1 MTNGGGVF
9 LNSPHPAGILPIHDS
24 AEKRRSYLC
33 QEARMQ
39 ISIGLGKESVEERL
53 ELHGVSRRAFL
64 KFCSSAA
71 VALGMGPAFAPVI
84 ARAFTDSDRP
94 AVIYLHDAECTG
106 CTEALLRSSKPFI
119 DEIILDTVSIDY
131 QETIMAAAGEAAEE
145 ALHLAMKHPNGY
157 LCIVEGAI
165 PTAMDGL
172 YGTIGGRAMYEINKE
187 VLPGARAVIA
197 YGSCA
202 SFGGIPAA
210 APNPTACKG
219 VNDCFGN
226 LGINAINI
234 PGCPPNPIN
243 LVGVLA
249 AIRSGIK
256 LELDGLNRPKVF
268 FGHTVHEQCERLP
281 HFEAGEFAP
290 SFASEE
296 ARRGWCLYKLGCKG
310 PTTYNNCPK
319 ARFNNVS
326 WPVAVGHPCI
336 GCSEPNFWDSMTPF
350 YKN

>member
-1 MTNGGGVF
+1 
-9 LNSPHPAGILPIHDS
+9 
-24 AEKRRSYLC
+24 
-33 QEARMQ
+33 MQ

-53 ELHGVSRRAFL
+53 ELHGVSRRDFL

-71 VALGMGPAFAPVI
+71 IAMGMGPAFAPAI
-84 ARAFTDSDRP
+84 AKALTAPGRP

-106 CTEALLRSSKPFI
+106 CTEALLRSSKPYI
-119 DEIILDTVSIDY
+119 DEIILDTISIDY

-145 ALHLAMKHPNGY
+145 ALHQAMKNPNGY

-172 YGTIGGRAMYEINKE
+172 YGTIGGRTMYEINKE

-197 YGSCA
+197 YGTCA
-202 SFGGIPAA
+202 SFGGVPAA

-219 VNDCFGN
+219 VNDCFTD
-226 LGINAINI
+226 LGIKAINI
-234 PGCPPNPIN
+234 PGCPPNPLN
-243 LVGVLA
+243 LIGAIA
-249 AIRSGIK
+249 AILSGTK
-256 LELDGLNRPKVF
+256 LELDALNRPKAF
-268 FGHTVHEQCERLP
+268 FGHTIHEQCERLP

-290 SFASEE
+290 SFDSEE
-296 ARRGWCLYKLGCKG
+296 ARHGWCLYKLGCKG

-319 ARFNNVS
+319 ARFNDVS
-326 WPVAVGHPCI
+326 WPVAAGHPCI
-336 GCSEPNFWDSMTPF
+336 GCSEPNFWDNMTPF